1 MDRPLGHESGRA
13 LTFAGPSAR
22 SRARIFAAGVGVIA
36 LAVVGRT
43 AAVARARMVADADD
57 RAARIAAG
65 YLAVIA
71 SADRVDRSP
80 PEMRLL
86 SAAGNLATARFWD
99 GGTQVWLR
107 GIPLLNADTTGRAVA
122 IVAFDVGDSAG
133 AGKVAVWNAI
143 SVDRGLPMVAV
154 GSGFAFAALLLVAV
168 AGEFM
173 RIGRTRAAVM
183 AVGLLIVALGLYGQA
198 RGVYTT
204 WRQAQDTGLLRAR
217 RTLEVTAVGRR
228 LQESEVAAMAGGLVV
243 SPLHADSTRRDTAVV
258 VDTAG
263 AHIAAVAARGQ
274 AWRLEAP
281 EGVERYAGQWR
292 RLLGWGVL
300 AMLAGLIA
308 AALPPG
314 GRYLSASRPVP
325 PTPL

>member
-1 MDRPLGHESGRA
+1 MDRPLGNEGGRA
-13 LTFAGPSAR
+13 LTLAGLTAR
-22 SRARIFAAGVGVIA
+22 SRVRILAAATGLVA

-43 AAVARARMVADADD
+43 AGVARARMVGDAND

-71 SADRVDRSP
+71 SAGRADRSP

-86 SAAGNLATARFWD
+86 SAAGNLATARFWEA
-99 GGTQVWLR
+99 GTQVWLR
-107 GIPLLNADTTGRAVA
+107 GIPLLNADTAGRRPALVT
-122 IVAFDVGDSAG
+122 FDVGDSAG
-133 AGKVAVWNAI
+133 AGEVAVWNAI

-173 RIGRTRAAVM
+173 GLGRTRGAVV

-204 WRQAQDTGLLRAR
+204 WRQARDAGLLRAR

-228 LQESEVAAMAGGLVV
+228 LQDAEVAAMSGGLIV
-243 SPLHADSTRRDTAVV
+243 SPIRAEEAVRDTAVA

-274 AWRLEAP
+274 AWRLGAP
-281 EGVERYAGQWR
+281 EGVERYADQWR
-292 RLLGWGVL
+292 RLLAWGML
-300 AMLAGLIA
+300 AMLAGFVA

-314 GRYLSASRPVP
+314 ARYLSASRPVP